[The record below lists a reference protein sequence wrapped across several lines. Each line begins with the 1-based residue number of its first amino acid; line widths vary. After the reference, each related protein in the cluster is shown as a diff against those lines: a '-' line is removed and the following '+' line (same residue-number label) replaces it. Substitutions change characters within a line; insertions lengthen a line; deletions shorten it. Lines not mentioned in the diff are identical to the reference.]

1 MSSSLT
7 FSSQVQ
13 TASSWRQSHPPHGL
27 IAMLNNVNVPGNSV
41 FHTQPWMNLGAG
53 GHPVTIVGTKD
64 NGRFSTCCQ
73 VTSFGN
79 TPIEVKYPDPN
90 NLMRQQYLSIGHDRT
105 VPHSGQKLLGLAN
118 GKKML
123 KQSYVHLDQFFEIET
138 QYLESFYQDSKCL
151 DSQSVGYPQAQF
163 RDFIGGVIPRPR
175 GRSPSP
181 PGQRNSRPSSPLG
194 LRRFTPTSLGVPDVP
209 PQLVTVTPVA
219 PWFVTPPA
227 RNCAIKI
234 VAPQAPTKHNELA
247 SNNWRQTARPAA

>member
-1 MSSSLT
+1 
-7 FSSQVQ
+7 
-13 TASSWRQSHPPHGL
+13 
-27 IAMLNNVNVPGNSV
+27 MLKNVNVPGDSV
-41 FHTQPWMNLGAG
+41 YHTQPWMNLGAE
-53 GHPVTIVGTKD
+53 GHPVCVVGTKD
-64 NGRFSTCCQ
+64 NGRLSTCCQ
-73 VTSFGN
+73 VTSFNN

-90 NLMRQQYLSIGHDRT
+90 NLMRQQYLSIGHHLT
-105 VPHSGQKLLGLAN
+105 VPHSGQKLLGLDN
-118 GKKML
+118 GQKML

-138 QYLESFYQDSKCL
+138 QYLESFYQNSKRL
-151 DSQSVGYPQAQF
+151 DSQSVGYLQAQF

-181 PGQRNSRPSSPLG
+181 KGQNSRPSSPLG

-209 PQLVTVTPVA
+209 PQLITVTPVA

-234 VAPQAPTKHNELA
+234 VAPQTPTKHSGST